1 MKKKSSCLPCKEQ
14 TVRGYSNVGLLVID
28 EAARVPVHPLR
39 RPLAYGR
46 SGRDPVWYIAID
58 LLGGD
63 LQFHQDS
70 ATHGLI
76 EPARAMPIDA
86 LQRALQA
93 TKPHWKKVP

>member
-1 MKKKSSCLPCKEQ
+1 MSVAPDRPENL
-14 TVRGYSNVGLLVID
+14 
-28 EAARVPVHPLR
+28 HPLR
-39 RPLAYGR
+39 RPPAYGG
-46 SGRDPVWYIAID
+46 SGKDPVWYIAIG

-86 LQRALQA
+86 LQRALEA
-93 TKPHWKKVP
+93 TKPHWKKLP